1 MSAALDGRPATRTGR
16 KQKPY
21 LARKASAQEIRETL
35 GVTKADRKLVDAV
48 FAKLGLLQGQDRSP
62 LSKPSKIR

>member
-21 LARKASAQEIRETL
+21 LARKASAQEIRETV
-35 GVTKADRKLVDAV
+35 GVTKADSRLVNRILRE
-48 FAKLGLLQGQDRSP
+48 LGYIGP
-62 LSKPSKIR
+62 KPSSPKAKPSP